1 MRDPGLQAKYEQYN
15 RQVRIRNASIASLLV
30 IILMPAGS
38 LLDWFVYPRLL
49 IPFFALRI
57 ACSLATAAA
66 WLMLKSRYQ
75 KLLYPFLIRAWYLLP
90 SFSMSLMIAFSEGA
104 TSPYYAGLNL
114 VILGVCAVMQ
124 TSVWESLFSI
134 VAIFAMYLG
143 ACLFHGA
150 LGSTFAIVNNIYFL
164 TLSALIVLAGNYN
177 YNRLRYQEFVLR
189 HQLGESRRQLQAS
202 NLQLR
207 ELDETKSRFFANISH
222 ELRTPLTL
230 IAGPIEKLRQNS
242 IITRDAELLQLVGIM
257 EANSLRLLKMIDNLL
272 ALVKSVGKGNESE
285 KTAVL
290 VDEILSGLLA
300 SVEHLAQRKGIHLE
314 KEFRPSHV
322 PILLDGDKLEK
333 IVLNLLLNAIKFTPA
348 DGLICM
354 TWQVSVGELTL
365 EVKDTGI
372 GISKEDLGHVFTRFW
387 QANTSSTRRFQGVG
401 IGLALVRELTEAMD
415 GQVSAESEL
424 GRGSKF
430 RVTIPVGV
438 TDKAKQHKADI
449 PELSPRNSA
458 PGDEWLTSLY
468 RRADLFIETVAPDP
482 AVDQVC
488 LLKRERPL
496 ILIGEDQADMAAFI
510 ATQLKEQFDVLIASD
525 GQYAI
530 DMTRQYQPD
539 LLVLDMM
546 MPEKDG
552 LQVCQELCD
561 QVQARGLPILILTA
575 RADEETKLTVLR
587 KGATDFLTKPFS
599 TTELQIRCK
608 NLLALAFLNKKLAN
622 RNRELS
628 HSLEQLEES
637 EVRMVQHAKM
647 ISLGRM
653 SAGIIHE
660 INNPLNYVNGAV
672 QLLRKRLDGS
682 SPSGSFADIIDD
694 IQHGL
699 KRVSDLVSNLR
710 AFAHPNTTH
719 LDSINL
725 LECVRQACR
734 LAAGTYESGVCP
746 MVRIDAGV
754 VIKGNSTQISQL
766 FINLIQN
773 AHDACSSRQ
782 SSDHVPAITIEA
794 AVQEEQ
800 VSVTIE
806 DTGIGIS
813 EQIIDKIFD
822 PFFTTKDVGKGM
834 GLGLSICHAITKSHA
849 GHLDVRS
856 IPGKGTKVIV
866 TLPFVAKPGS
876 EKKPEEMKESYEAS
890 I

>member
-1 MRDPGLQAKYEQYN
+1 MRDPALQAQYEQYN
-15 RQVRIRNASIASLLV
+15 RKVRIRNASIASLLV
-30 IILMPAGS
+30 IILMPVGS

-49 IPFFALRI
+49 IPFFALRV
-57 ACSLATAAA
+57 ACSVATAAT
-66 WLMLKSRYQ
+66 WLMLQSRYQ
-75 KLLYPFLIRAWYLLP
+75 KLLYPFLIRACYLLP
-90 SFSMSLMIAFSEGA
+90 SFAMSLMIAFSEGA

-114 VILGVCAVMQ
+114 LILGVCAVMQ

-134 VAIFAMYLG
+134 ASIFSMYLA
-143 ACLFHGA
+143 ACLFHGD
-150 LGSTFAIVNNIYFL
+150 LGSTSAIVNNIYFL

-189 HQLGESRRQLQAS
+189 HQLGESRQQLEAS

-207 ELDETKSRFFANISH
+207 ELDEAKSRFFANISH

-230 IAGPIEKLRQNS
+230 IAGPIEKLRQNGS
-242 IITRDAELLQLVGIM
+242 VTRDAELSQLVGIM
-257 EANSLRLLKMIDNLL
+257 EANSLRLLKMINNLL
-272 ALVKSVGKGNESE
+272 ALVRSVSKGNESV

-290 VDEILSGLLA
+290 VDEMLSGLLA
-300 SVEHLAQRKGIHLE
+300 SVEHLARQKGIHLE
-314 KEFRPSHV
+314 KEFRPSHA
-322 PILLDGDKLEK
+322 PILLDSDKLEK

-354 TWQVSVGELTL
+354 TWQVSDGELTL
-365 EVKDTGI
+365 EVRDTGI
-372 GISKEDLGHVFTRFW
+372 GISKEDLDHVFTRFW
-387 QANTSSTRRFQGVG
+387 QANTSSTRQFQGVG

-415 GQVSAESEL
+415 GQVSAESEP
-424 GRGSKF
+424 GRGSTF
-430 RVTIPVGV
+430 RVTIPAAI
-438 TDKAKQHKADI
+438 TDKPKQHKADI
-449 PELSPRNSA
+449 PEVSPRNRA

-468 RRADLFIETVAPDP
+468 RRADLFIETGAPNL

-488 LLKRERPL
+488 LAKRKRPL
-496 ILIGEDQADMAAFI
+496 ILVGEDQADMATFI
-510 ATQLKEQFDVLIASD
+510 AAQLKEQFDVLIASD

-575 RADEETKLTVLR
+575 RADEETKVTVLR
-587 KGATDFLTKPFS
+587 NGATDFLTKPFS
-599 TTELQIRCK
+599 TTELQVRCK
-608 NLLALAFLNKKLAN
+608 NLLALTFLNKQLAN

-628 HSLEQLEES
+628 DSLEQLKES

-672 QLLRKRLDGS
+672 QILRKRLAGS
-682 SPSGSFADIIDD
+682 LPASSCSDIFDD

-699 KRVSDLVSNLR
+699 KRVSDLVSKLR
-710 AFAHPNTTH
+710 AFAHPSPIH
-719 LDSINL
+719 FDSINL

-734 LAAGTYESGVCP
+734 LTAGTYGP
-746 MVRIDAGV
+746 GARPTIHIDAGIA
-754 VIKGNSTQISQL
+754 IKGNPTQISQL
-766 FINLIQN
+766 FINVIQN

-782 SSDHVPAITIEA
+782 SSDYSPAITIN
-794 AVQEEQ
+794 AVVQDEQ

-806 DTGIGIS
+806 DNGVGIPN
-813 EQIIDKIFD
+813 QNIDKIFD

-834 GLGLSICHAITKSHA
+834 GLGLSICAAITKSHA
-849 GHLDVRS
+849 AHLNVRS
-856 IPGKGTKVIV
+856 VAGKGTEVIV
-866 TLPFVAKPGS
+866 TLPFVEKPRN
-876 EKKPEEMKESYEAS
+876 EKKLAEMQEAL
-890 I
+890 

>member
-1 MRDPGLQAKYEQYN
+1 MLDPGLQAKYEQYN
-15 RQVRIRNASIASLLV
+15 RKVRIRNASIASLLV
-30 IILMPAGS
+30 IILMPVGS

-49 IPFFALRI
+49 LPFFTLRI
-57 ACSLATAAA
+57 ACSVATAAA

-90 SFSMSLMIAFSEGA
+90 SFSISLMIAFSEGA
-104 TSPYYAGLNL
+104 SSPYYAGLNL
-114 VILGVCAVMQ
+114 VILAVCAVMQ

-134 VAIFAMYLG
+134 VSIFAMYLA
-143 ACLFHGA
+143 ACLFHGE

-189 HQLGESRRQLQAS
+189 HQLGESRQQLEAS

-207 ELDETKSRFFANISH
+207 VLDEAKSRFFANISH

-242 IITRDAELLQLVGIM
+242 IITRDGELSQLVAIM
-257 EANSLRLLKMIDNLL
+257 EANSLRLLKMINNLL
-272 ALVKSVGKGNESE
+272 ALVRSVSQGNESVRA
-285 KTAVL
+285 AVL
-290 VDEILSGLLA
+290 VDAMLSGLLA
-300 SVEHLAQRKGIHLE
+300 SVEHLAQQKGIQLE
-314 KEFRPSHV
+314 KQFRPSDA
-322 PILLDGDKLEK
+322 PILLDSDKVER

-348 DGLICM
+348 GGLVCM
-354 TWQVSVGELTL
+354 TWQFSDGELTL
-365 EVKDTGI
+365 EVRDTGI
-372 GISKEDLGHVFTRFW
+372 GISKEDLGHVFARFW
-387 QANTSSTRRFQGVG
+387 QANTSSTRKFQGVG
-401 IGLALVRELTEAMD
+401 IGLAVVRELTQAMD
-415 GQVSAESEL
+415 GQVSVESEL

-430 RVTIPVGV
+430 RVTIPARI
-438 TDKAKQHKADI
+438 TDEGKQHKADI

-468 RRADLFIETVAPDP
+468 RRADLFIETVAPNP
-482 AVDQVC
+482 AVDQVS
-488 LLKRERPL
+488 LVKRQRPL
-496 ILIGEDQADMAAFI
+496 ILIGEDEADMAAFI
-510 ATQLKEQFDVLIASD
+510 AAQLKEQFDVLIASD

-575 RADEETKLTVLR
+575 RADEETKLAVLR

-599 TTELQIRCK
+599 TTELQVRCK
-608 NLLALAFLNKKLAN
+608 NLLALTFLNQQLAN

-628 HSLEQLEES
+628 HSIEQLKES

-672 QLLRKRLDGS
+672 QILKKRLDGS
-682 SPSGSFADIIDD
+682 SSASSCSEIFDD
-694 IQHGL
+694 VQHGL

-710 AFAHPNTTH
+710 AFAHPNPT
-719 LDSINL
+719 DFGSINL
-725 LECVRQACR
+725 LECVQHACR
-734 LAAGTYESGVCP
+734 LSAGSYEPCARPVIH
-746 MVRIDAGV
+746 IDAR
-754 VIKGNSTQISQL
+754 IAINGNPTQITQL

-782 SSDHVPAITIEA
+782 SSDYLPAITINA
-794 AVQEEQ
+794 AVQDEQ

-806 DTGIGIS
+806 DNGVGIPH
-813 EQIIDKIFD
+813 QNIDKIFD

-834 GLGLSICHAITKSHA
+834 GLGLSICAAITKSR
-849 GHLDVRS
+849 GGRLNVRS
-856 IPGKGTKVIV
+856 VAGKGTEVIV
-866 TLPFVAKPGS
+866 TLPVR
-876 EKKPEEMKESYEAS
+876 
-890 I
+890 

>member
-1 MRDPGLQAKYEQYN
+1 MLDPGLQAKYEQYN
-15 RQVRIRNASIASLLV
+15 RKVRIRNASIASLLV
-30 IILMPAGS
+30 IILMPVGS

-49 IPFFALRI
+49 LPFFTLRI
-57 ACSLATAAA
+57 ACSVGTAAA

-90 SFSMSLMIAFSEGA
+90 SFSISLMIAFSEGA
-104 TSPYYAGLNL
+104 SSPYYAGLNL
-114 VILGVCAVMQ
+114 VILAVCAVMQ

-134 VAIFAMYLG
+134 VSIFAMYLA
-143 ACLFHGA
+143 ACLFHGE

-189 HQLGESRRQLQAS
+189 HQLGESQQQLEAS

-207 ELDETKSRFFANISH
+207 ELDEAKSRFFANISH

-242 IITRDAELLQLVGIM
+242 IITRDGELSQLVTIM
-257 EANSLRLLKMIDNLL
+257 EANSLRLLKMINNLL
-272 ALVKSVGKGNESE
+272 ALVRSVSQGNESV
-285 KTAVL
+285 KAAVL
-290 VDEILSGLLA
+290 VDEMLSGLLA
-300 SVEHLAQRKGIHLE
+300 SVEHLAQQKGIQLE
-314 KEFRPSHV
+314 KQFRPSDA
-322 PILLDGDKLEK
+322 PILLDSDKVER

-348 DGLICM
+348 GGLVCM
-354 TWQVSVGELTL
+354 TWQFSDGELSL
-365 EVKDTGI
+365 EVRDTGI
-372 GISKEDLGHVFTRFW
+372 GISKEDLGHVFARFW
-387 QANTSSTRRFQGVG
+387 QANTSSTRKYQGVG
-401 IGLALVRELTEAMD
+401 IGLAVVRELTQAMD
-415 GQVSAESEL
+415 GQVSVESEL

-430 RVTIPVGV
+430 MVTIPARI
-438 TDKAKQHKADI
+438 TDEGKQHKADI

-458 PGDEWLTSLY
+458 RGDEWLTSLY
-468 RRADLFIETVAPDP
+468 RRADLFIETVAPNP
-482 AVDQVC
+482 AVDQVS
-488 LLKRERPL
+488 LVKRQRPL
-496 ILIGEDQADMAAFI
+496 ILIGEDEADMAAFI
-510 ATQLKEQFDVLIASD
+510 AAQLKEQFDVLIASD

-561 QVQARGLPILILTA
+561 EVQARGLPILILTA
-575 RADEETKLTVLR
+575 RADEETKLAVLR
-587 KGATDFLTKPFS
+587 NGATDFLTKPFS
-599 TTELQIRCK
+599 TTELQVRCK
-608 NLLALAFLNKKLAN
+608 NLLALTFLNQQLAN

-628 HSLEQLEES
+628 HSIEQLKES

-672 QLLRKRLDGS
+672 QILKKRLDGS
-682 SPSGSFADIIDD
+682 SSASSCSEVFDD
-694 IQHGL
+694 VQHGL

-710 AFAHPNTTH
+710 AFAHPNPT
-719 LDSINL
+719 DFGSINL
-725 LECVRQACR
+725 LECVQHACR
-734 LAAGTYESGVCP
+734 LSAGSYEPGARP
-746 MVRIDAGV
+746 MIHIDAR
-754 VIKGNSTQISQL
+754 IAINGNPTQITQL

-773 AHDACSSRQ
+773 AHDACSNRQ
-782 SSDHVPAITIEA
+782 SSDYLPAITINA
-794 AVQEEQ
+794 AVQDEQ

-806 DTGIGIS
+806 DNGVGIPH
-813 EQIIDKIFD
+813 QNIDKIFD

-834 GLGLSICHAITKSHA
+834 GLGLSICAAITKSHD
-849 GHLDVRS
+849 GRLNVRS
-856 IPGKGTKVIV
+856 VAGKGTEVIV
-866 TLPFVAKPGS
+866 TLPFADEPRSEEKLE
-876 EKKPEEMKESYEAS
+876 EKKKPYETA

>member
-1 MRDPGLQAKYEQYN
+1 MLDPSLQAKYEQYN
-15 RQVRIRNASIASLLV
+15 RKVRIRNASIASLLV
-30 IILMPAGS
+30 IILMPVGS

-49 IPFFALRI
+49 LPFFTLRI
-57 ACSLATAAA
+57 ACSVATAAA
-66 WLMLKSRYQ
+66 WLMLKSRYR

-90 SFSMSLMIAFSEGA
+90 SFSISLMIAFSEGA
-104 TSPYYAGLNL
+104 SSPYYAGLNL
-114 VILGVCAVMQ
+114 LILGVCAVMQ

-134 VAIFAMYLG
+134 VAIFAMYLA
-143 ACLFHGA
+143 ACLFHGE

-189 HQLGESRRQLQAS
+189 HQLGESRQQLEAS

-207 ELDETKSRFFANISH
+207 ELDEAKSRFFANISH

-242 IITRDAELLQLVGIM
+242 LITRDGELSQLVAIM
-257 EANSLRLLKMIDNLL
+257 EANSLRLLKMINNLL
-272 ALVKSVGKGNESE
+272 ALVRSVSQGNESV
-285 KTAVL
+285 KAAVL
-290 VDEILSGLLA
+290 VDEMLSGLLT
-300 SVEHLAQRKGIHLE
+300 SVEHLARQKGIHLE
-314 KEFRPSHV
+314 KQFRPSDS
-322 PILLDGDKLEK
+322 PLLLDSDKVEK

-354 TWQVSVGELTL
+354 TWQVADGELTL
-365 EVKDTGI
+365 EVRDTGI
-372 GISKEDLGHVFTRFW
+372 GISKEDLGHVFARFW
-387 QANTSSTRRFQGVG
+387 QANTSSTRKFQGVG
-401 IGLALVRELTEAMD
+401 IGLAVVRELTQAMD
-415 GQVSAESEL
+415 GQVSVESEL

-430 RVTIPVGV
+430 RVMIPARISDEG
-438 TDKAKQHKADI
+438 KQHRADI

-458 PGDEWLTSLY
+458 LGDDWLTSLY
-468 RRADLFIETVAPDP
+468 RRADLFIETVAPNP
-482 AVDQVC
+482 AVDQVS
-488 LLKRERPL
+488 LVKRQRPL
-496 ILIGEDQADMAAFI
+496 ILIGEDEADMAAFI
-510 ATQLKEQFDVLIASD
+510 AAQLKEQFDVLIASD

-530 DMTRQYQPD
+530 DLTRQYRPD

-552 LQVCQELCD
+552 LQVCQELGD
-561 QVQARGLPILILTA
+561 QIQARGLPILILTA
-575 RADEETKLTVLR
+575 RADEEAKLTVLR

-599 TTELQIRCK
+599 TTELQVRCK
-608 NLLALAFLNKKLAN
+608 NLLALTFLNTQLAN

-628 HSLEQLEES
+628 HSLEQLKES

-672 QLLRKRLDGS
+672 QILKKRLDGS
-682 SPSGSFADIIDD
+682 SSASSCSEIFDD
-694 IQHGL
+694 VQHGL

-710 AFAHPNTTH
+710 EFAHPNPTGFG
-719 LDSINL
+719 SINL
-725 LECVRQACR
+725 LECVQHACR
-734 LAAGTYESGVCP
+734 LTAGSYEPGARP
-746 MVRIDAGV
+746 MIHIDAR
-754 VIKGNSTQISQL
+754 IAINGNPTQITQL

-782 SSDHVPAITIEA
+782 SSDYLPAITING
-794 AVQEEQ
+794 AVQDEQ
-800 VSVTIE
+800 VSITIE
-806 DTGIGIS
+806 DNGVGIPH
-813 EQIIDKIFD
+813 QNIDKIFD

-834 GLGLSICHAITKSHA
+834 GLGLSICAAITKSH
-849 GHLDVRS
+849 GGRLNVRS
-856 IPGKGTKVIV
+856 VAGKGTEVMV
-866 TLPFVAKPGS
+866 TLPVAEKPGS
-876 EKKPEEMKESYEAS
+876 EKKLEEKKEPYETV